1 MATTTKAKKV
11 AKKAP
16 KAASKTAVPK
26 VETPKASLKDLA
38 IGEGIGFI
46 AGDIYT
52 YLYKNGEAS
61 LIDLKNE
68 LKQTPA
74 MIQFAVGWLA
84 RENNVVLSKKG
95 AGYMIRLNK

>member
-1 MATTTKAKKV
+1 MATATKAKKV
-11 AKKAP
+11 AKKTE
-16 KAASKTAVPK
+16 KVSKTKVAK

-38 IGEGIGFI
+38 ISEGIGFI

-84 RENNVVLSKKG
+84 RENQVVLSKKG
-95 AGYMIRLNK
+95 AGYMIRLDK